1 MMTEIDDL
9 VVMANRISI
18 DGKSVHEY
26 SRHIFTENKTKMS
39 KIFKKLTDIN
49 TNLSST
55 KKLYK
60 SGFNPYMCRYVRFN
74 VFNQMLQIKR
84 EITFN
89 INRNINEI
97 NTYKIVYGIRKKMV
111 SKDEELTKIDKRKK
125 WKNKQR
131 KIIKQK
137 MKERKQKKLEN
148 MEACSPPINRNIR
161 LGTMHH
167 FINRAKF
174 IHTTDVNRIKELLY
188 YYTSN
193 GVKHLYEPAV
203 CIQKIFRAFI
213 TRKYV
218 NNHMNIII
226 KRHLE
231 VTELEDKYINLNF
244 KIKLSLANIV
254 SGVNKKDKFNE
265 WIIKIFSKH
274 HPNYQYKMLNNNLF
288 NIEILEI
295 TGNDTTVSKGFI
307 YTRNCKGTITVSN
320 TEFKK
325 INLSINQN
333 NINHDN
339 IYIIST
345 SRITDISLNK
355 FRDIGL
361 PCNNIYTFNNIID
374 LLKS

>member
-9 VVMANRISI
+9 IVMANRISI
-18 DGKSVHEY
+18 NGKSVHEY
-26 SRHIFTENKTKMS
+26 SRRIFTENKTKIS

-60 SGFNPYMCRYVRFN
+60 NGFNPYMCRYVRFN

-84 EITFN
+84 EIKFN
-89 INRNINEI
+89 INRNIHEI
-97 NTYKIVYGIRKKMV
+97 NTYKIVYGIR
-111 SKDEELTKIDKRKK
+111 
-125 WKNKQR
+125 
-131 KIIKQK
+131 QK
-137 MKERKQKKLEN
+137 MKERKQKKLDN
-148 MEACSPPINRNIR
+148 MDACSPPINKNIR
-161 LGTMHH
+161 LGTIHH

-174 IHTTDVNRIKELLY
+174 KHTTDVKCIKELLNY
-188 YYTSN
+188 YSSN
-193 GVKHLYEPAV
+193 GLKHLYEPAV
-203 CIQKIFRAFI
+203 RIQKIFRAFI
-213 TRKYV
+213 ARKYV
-218 NNHMNIII
+218 NEHMNIII

-231 VTELEDKYINLNF
+231 VTKLEDIYVNLDF

-265 WIIKIFSKH
+265 WIIKIFTKLY
-274 HPNYQYKMLNNNLF
+274 PNYQYKILNNNLF
-288 NIEILEI
+288 NIEILDNTKSI
-295 TGNDTTVSKGFI
+295 GFI

-333 NINHDN
+333 NIKHDN

-355 FRDIGL
+355 FKDIGL
-361 PCNNIYTFNNIID
+361 PCNNIYTFNNIIE

>member
-9 VVMANRISI
+9 IVMANRISI
-18 DGKSVHEY
+18 NGKSVHEY
-26 SRHIFTENKTKMS
+26 SRRIFTENKTKIS

-60 SGFNPYMCRYVRFN
+60 NGFNPYMCRYVRFN

-84 EITFN
+84 EIKFN

-148 MEACSPPINRNIR
+148 MEACSPPINKNIR
-161 LGTMHH
+161 LGTLHH

-174 IHTTDVNRIKELLY
+174 THTTDVKCIKELLNY
-188 YYTSN
+188 YSSN
-193 GVKHLYEPAV
+193 GLKHLYEPAV
-203 CIQKIFRAFI
+203 RIQKIFRAFI
-213 TRKYV
+213 ARKYV
-218 NNHMNIII
+218 NEHMNIII

-231 VTELEDKYINLNF
+231 VTKLEDIYVNLDF

-265 WIIKIFSKH
+265 WIIKIFTKLY
-274 HPNYQYKMLNNNLF
+274 PNYQYKILNNNLF
-288 NIEILEI
+288 NIEILDN
-295 TGNDTTVSKGFI
+295 TKSKGFI

-333 NINHDN
+333 NIKHDN

-355 FRDIGL
+355 FKDIGL
-361 PCNNIYTFNNIID
+361 PCNNIYTFNNIIE

>member
-1 MMTEIDDL
+1 
-9 VVMANRISI
+9 MANRISI
-18 DGKSVHEY
+18 DGKSIHEY
-26 SRHIFTENKTKMS
+26 SRRIFTENKTKMS

-49 TNLSST
+49 TDLSST

-60 SGFNPYMCRYVRFN
+60 SGFNPYICRYVRFN

-137 MKERKQKKLEN
+137 MKERKQKKMEN
-148 MEACSPPINRNIR
+148 MEACSPPIYRNVR

-174 IHTTDVNRIKELLY
+174 IHTTDINYIKELLHY
-188 YYTSN
+188 YSSN
-193 GVKHLYEPAV
+193 GIKHLYEPAV

-213 TRKYV
+213 ARKYV
-218 NNHMNIII
+218 NDHMNIII

-265 WIIKIFSKH
+265 WIIKIFSKLY
-274 HPNYQYKMLNNNLF
+274 PNYQYKMLNNNLF